1 MHSKRL
7 NTMSVRNYAME
18 RYRDPQAGA
27 VSRYTDAASSVSGS
41 ESRSYTRDDG
51 SRSYASGQ
59 SRYSRDSRSYTRS
72 NGSYTSYRSGDSRG
86 SRTYDS
92 RSYDSRS
99 YDSRSYRS
107 GESYDSR
114 STGSRSGYTS
124 YSSRV
129 HPKPKDNRELMNGYA
144 REYEMENLIHGGNN
158 HNSTNEFDS
167 LSESEKLSSILQC
180 SDVERHKHNLSVEYF
195 RFRKYLL
202 FIPTLF
208 IILFITVCG
217 FVVDT
222 KVIMDHMHVGDSS
235 TREFLVL
242 LIASMSF
249 LALILMLLS
258 NALDYNSK
266 INMHKGAAV
275 DLELLGDKIK
285 MYRIERTMDQEAMEE
300 EEERIAEMYKESD
313 DQTVATEDVMSLA
326 GNVPPT
332 LSNALVPVPENGDL
346 ALAPGD
352 SNLANAISMQ
362 KQIINKS
369 KLQQRKID
377 KKNEAL
383 TKILVMQ
390 KVAQAKRDREN
401 IKNLVEFYGYS
412 VALQQISVGC
422 KSDVPICISKF
433 FDVMETRVELM
444 SLSRTLG
451 VAHNDD
457 DSNNNEDDSSGR
469 IRKNQIVRLCANEIY
484 NEVNGYWAWPLMTP
498 NVDGTIESCLK
509 GVGQLLNMNHR
520 ARKRCKIFPCCS
532 IPLCCKK
539 KASSNVFAIINEG
552 IDQRELDMMQVERM
566 ELMRREKE
574 RKARRMAAKP
584 EEVLE
589 MGGGVADG
597 ARRKTEQ
604 KQLQIKNKPH
614 RDDNSLPSIDPDG
627 QTFAG
632 MITEGTASTYSRA
645 PRDPRGHQLDRPR
658 GRHIGDEES
667 QVGSQYDSQYQS
679 RASHDERE
687 KSVRL
692 LMLMSNIK
700 FRFLTIC
707 VCSVKGITG

>member
-1 MHSKRL
+1 
-7 NTMSVRNYAME
+7 
-18 RYRDPQAGA
+18 
-27 VSRYTDAASSVSGS
+27 
-41 ESRSYTRDDG
+41 
-51 SRSYASGQ
+51 
-59 SRYSRDSRSYTRS
+59 
-72 NGSYTSYRSGDSRG
+72 
-86 SRTYDS
+86 
-92 RSYDSRS
+92 
-99 YDSRSYRS
+99 
-107 GESYDSR
+107 
-114 STGSRSGYTS
+114 
-124 YSSRV
+124 
-129 HPKPKDNRELMNGYA
+129 
-144 REYEMENLIHGGNN
+144 MENLINGGNN
-158 HNSTNEFDS
+158 THPKTTNEFDS
-167 LSESEKLSSILQC
+167 LSESEKLSSILQR

-208 IILFITVCG
+208 IILFMTVCG

-222 KVIMDHMHVGDSS
+222 DVIMDHMHVGDSS

-266 INMHKGAAV
+266 INMHKGAAI

-332 LSNALVPVPENGDL
+332 LSDALVPVPENGDL
-346 ALAPGD
+346 ALTPGD

-433 FDVMETRVELM
+433 FDIMETRVELM

-451 VAHNDD
+451 VAHDD
-457 DSNNNEDDSSGR
+457 DSRNNNDDESSGR
-469 IRKNQIVRLCANEIY
+469 MRKNQIIRLCANEIY

-539 KASSNVFAIINEG
+539 KVSSNVFAIINEG

-566 ELMRREKE
+566 ELMKREKE

-589 MGGGVADG
+589 MGGGIADG

-604 KQLQIKNKPH
+604 KQLQIKDKLH
-614 RDDNSLPSIDPDG
+614 RDDRSHKGRDDHSLPSIDPDG

-632 MITEGTASTYSRA
+632 MITEGTASTYSASTYSRA
-645 PRDPRGHQLDRPR
+645 PRDPRGYQPDRHR
-658 GRHIGDEES
+658 GHHVGDEES
-667 QVGSQYDSQYQS
+667 QFDSQVDSQYDSQYDSQFQS
-679 RASHDERE
+679 RASHDGRE
-687 KSVRL
+687 KTVRFWL
-692 LMLMSNIK
+692 DTHVYKIYFSLV
-700 FRFLTIC
+700 LTLCFVQSMISLDDEISQLEDEQSYMYDDPEPEIEKKKKVRRYGLSTFVGLFTC
-707 VCSVKGITG
+707 AHSLVLCALCRKRKRR